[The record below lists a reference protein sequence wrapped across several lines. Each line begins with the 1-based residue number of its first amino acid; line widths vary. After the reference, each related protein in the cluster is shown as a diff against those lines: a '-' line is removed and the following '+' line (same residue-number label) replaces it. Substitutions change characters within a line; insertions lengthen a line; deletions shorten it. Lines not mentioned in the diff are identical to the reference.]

1 MQDSGSDMD
10 WETVDTDLNGIDIEN
25 STYRI
30 TTDRFIEPLAAS
42 IGAVGLLNPP
52 FLILTGERKYTVVS
66 GFRRVAACLH
76 LGYANIRAR
85 LLKPDIPQERLAE
98 MAICDN
104 ASQRSLNL
112 VETSRALYL
121 LARHTGDPEQFEQ
134 ACRRLGLPD
143 HPMMRDKTMRVC
155 RMPAAIQAGI
165 MEGMLSLNTS
175 LALDDLGDKVGLM
188 LAAMFRDL
196 HLSHSKQREILTNLD
211 EVARRDKIT
220 PEALLADA
228 PFHDLLSDTDT
239 SRAQKANL
247 VRHHFKSKRFPGLT
261 LAEETFQ
268 KEAKK
273 LSLGDNLELKAPS
286 GFESREYLFT
296 VKVKNLS
303 DLAASIKTLKKAL
316 DNPALDTILTR
327 H

>member
-1 MQDSGSDMD
+1 MD
-10 WETVDTDLNGIDIEN
+10 WDTFDTDLGGIDIAN
-25 STYRI
+25 NTYRI
-30 TTDRFIEPLAAS
+30 TTDQSIEPLIAS
-42 IGAVGLLNPP
+42 IGALGLLHPIFIFP
-52 FLILTGERKYTVVS
+52 TGNRKWIVVS
-66 GFRRVAACLH
+66 GFKRLAACQH
-76 LGYANIRAR
+76 LGYATIQAHR
-85 LLKPDIPQERLAE
+85 LKADTPPERVAE
-98 MAICDN
+98 IAICDN
-104 ASQRSLNL
+104 ASQRALNL
-112 VETSRALYL
+112 VESSRALTL
-121 LARHTGDPEQFEQ
+121 LAEHVQDSSIREQIR
-134 ACRRLGLPD
+134 RRLGLPD
-143 HPMMRDKTMRVC
+143 HPSMRHKMMRLC
-155 RMPAAIQAGI
+155 QMPDTIQEGI
-165 MEGMLSLNTS
+165 LQDEISLNTA
-175 LALDDLGDKVGLM
+175 LMLDDLGTETGVM
-188 LAAMFRDL
+188 LAQIFRDL

-247 VRHHFKSKRFPGLT
+247 VRHHFKSKRFPRLT